1 MSPEGRG
8 LRPNVLVT
16 LLRRLISGRAGT
28 SSPASARD
36 HRTDEGGSA
45 ADLKGAP
52 LAPAHPDR
60 WVAAAYWLLLGR
72 APDEHGREQVR
83 RLESGQAPQT
93 VPMALLSSTEFRLR
107 HATLTSGSGSAGLL
121 GALEP
126 DYTQLGPDRDF
137 LGACY
142 RLLLGREAD
151 EAGLAFYAGQLAHGT
166 PRAAV
171 VWTILSSEEFAA
183 YYRRV
188 CPAGGDLPRDVQ
200 LCELANP
207 AKWEN
212 PDWMR
217 VLRALQLPAE
227 HRLAMH
233 RKAYEFTQAVW
244 GLQRLGALAE
254 DARIL
259 SVGAG
264 HEELLY
270 WLANQVRFVMAT
282 DLYQGAWQSEG
293 ALEGDIRVLTHPEAF
308 APFPYRREHLRFLQ
322 MDGTRLAFRSGSF
335 DVAYSLSSIEHFG
348 GWEGARHAVE
358 EMVRVVRPGG
368 YVVVATEWG
377 VSGPPRDEVFQP
389 AEIHRLFDLPSARLV
404 EPIDDRVWQR
414 YETAP
419 VDLRRNPFETP
430 HMLVEI
436 DGTRFTSVIAFLRK
450 HAG

>member
-1 MSPEGRG
+1 MS
-8 LRPNVLVT
+8 LAT
-16 LLRRLISGRAGT
+16 LLRRLIPGRT
-28 SSPASARD
+28 SASSSSSTPRGDRIREDVPGPDPEGLAVSPD
-36 HRTDEGGSA
+36 D
-45 ADLKGAP
+45 
-52 LAPAHPDR
+52 PDG
-60 WVAAAYWLLLGR
+60 WVTAAYWLLLGR
-72 APDEHGREQVR
+72 APDEHGRDQVR
-83 RLESGQAPQT
+83 RLESGQSPDT

-121 GALEP
+121 TAIEP
-126 DYTQLGPDRDF
+126 RFRRLGPDRGF
-137 LGACY
+137 LTACY
-142 RLLLGREAD
+142 RLLLGRDAD
-151 EAGLAFYAGQLAHGT
+151 EEGLAWYAGQLALGK
-166 PRAAV
+166 PRGHI
-171 VWTILSSEEFAA
+171 VWTILSSEEFDSH
-183 YYRRV
+183 YREV
-188 CPAGGDLPRDVQ
+188 CPAGGELPRDVQ

-212 PDWMR
+212 PEWMR
-217 VLRALQLPAE
+217 VLKALQLPAE

-233 RKAYEFTQAVW
+233 RKAYEFTQTVW
-244 GLQRLGALAE
+244 GLQRLGALAG
-254 DARIL
+254 DARVL

-264 HEELLY
+264 HEALLY

-293 ALEGDIRVLTHPEAF
+293 ALEGDIRVLAHPEEF

-322 MDGTRLAFRSGSF
+322 MDGTRLGFRSGSF

-348 GWEGARHAVE
+348 GWEGARRAVE
-358 EMVRVVRPGG
+358 EMVQAVRPGG

-404 EPIDDRVWQR
+404 EPIDERVWQR

-436 DGTRFTSVIAFLRK
+436 DGTRFTSVVAFLQK
-450 HAG
+450 HTP